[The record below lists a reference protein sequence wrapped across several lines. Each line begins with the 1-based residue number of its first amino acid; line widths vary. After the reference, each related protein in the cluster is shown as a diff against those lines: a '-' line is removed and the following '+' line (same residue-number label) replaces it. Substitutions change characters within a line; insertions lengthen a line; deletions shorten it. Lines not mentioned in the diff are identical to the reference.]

1 MVVAQLAE
9 GSLPIPE
16 VRGSNPVELTCLL
29 ITVKKTKIKKKE
41 AGNATFIK
49 TQQLDSWAEMT
60 PSLVSGTLCRH
71 DVGGAEDVEMG
82 KCLQNLGVVA
92 GDSRDEN
99 GGPRFFAL
107 SPGSLTILV

>member
-49 TQQLDSWAEMT
+49 TQQLDS
-60 PSLVSGTLCRH
+60 
-71 DVGGAEDVEMG
+71 
-82 KCLQNLGVVA
+82 
-92 GDSRDEN
+92 
-99 GGPRFFAL
+99 
-107 SPGSLTILV
+107 